1 MLNARLSPR
10 SPSLTHAHSHARTHA
25 HGCRL
30 TFNLIFGQV
39 DRGAVGED
47 VRDGAHA
54 PVHQRGG
61 DWVHRHDCDL
71 WRPPAP
77 SSYRNVYW
85 ELRNFPPRSP
95 RECSSESMHGR
106 SVNTAESAA
115 RSPKC
120 CFWSTTD
127 ALRRWEKNGE
137 NILPQCYKHRILINA
152 ESHQKTDTVCVPSS
166 RMSSR
171 EELICLRG
179 SISPPAVWVWSAR
192 VRLSPHPLV
201 GCARSP
207 DALRLPASA
216 TFAVIHRTGLPGVT
230 TAKPLQK
237 NKMYFFP

>member
-1 MLNARLSPR
+1 MSAVRGAERASLSMSRSLSPR
-10 SPSLTHAHSHARTHA
+10 SHSVTHAHSHARTHA

-61 DWVHRHDCDL
+61 DRVHRHDCDL

-95 RECSSESMHGR
+95 RECSSESIHGR
-106 SVNTAESAA
+106 SVKTAESAA

-120 CFWSTTD
+120 CLRSTTD
-127 ALRRWEKNGE
+127 ALRRWEKWRE
-137 NILPQCYKHRILINA
+137 YLTSVLYRILINA
-152 ESHQKTDTVCVPSS
+152 QSHQKNDTVCVSSS

-171 EELICLRG
+171 GELICLRG
-179 SISPPAVWVWSAR
+179 SISC
-192 VRLSPHPLV
+192 V
-201 GCARSP
+201 GFVCPRSSF
-207 DALRLPASA
+207 PASTCWMCA
-216 TFAVIHRTGLPGVT
+216 LA
-230 TAKPLQK
+230 
-237 NKMYFFP
+237 